1 MLKTIT
7 SRDNKVIKNIRAAEK
22 KKGRAKTGLYLAE
35 GKRLVSEAIRDVFD
49 SVESVLASESFLE
62 KNKDFIKTDDDRYV
76 ELEYSKNNKIKAEV
90 IGVYINEN
98 TEDTNNV
105 IASKEVYNKLSY
117 GISNYIGEYEYITI
131 PLSSNNY
138 KKIIKLI
145 ETKYDNKSIQ
155 TMSNETAFVKFGF
168 NELFNEYALS
178 YQEVESPVLF
188 AKNIS
193 KYIFIAAIPLV
204 SLLIFYYFSGVIY
217 DSKKEIG
224 IIKSLGSTNKEIV
237 GMYLFQNIIMSLVMA
252 AITCALISIFIPVSN
267 IMFYSG
273 TKPIVTVIRYS
284 FIPYLVTIG
293 MTIGCVLLGTLIPM
307 INILKMKVIDIIKKG

>member
-1 MLKTIT
+1 
-7 SRDNKVIKNIRAAEK
+7 
-22 KKGRAKTGLYLAE
+22 
-35 GKRLVSEAIRDVFD
+35 
-49 SVESVLASESFLE
+49 
-62 KNKDFIKTDDDRYV
+62 
-76 ELEYSKNNKIKAEV
+76 
-90 IGVYINEN
+90 
-98 TEDTNNV
+98 
-105 IASKEVYNKLSY
+105 
-117 GISNYIGEYEYITI
+117 
-131 PLSSNNY
+131 
-138 KKIIKLI
+138 
-145 ETKYDNKSIQ
+145 
-155 TMSNETAFVKFGF
+155 MSDETAFVKFEF

-267 IMFYSG
+267 IMFYTYCYCYTLFVYSIFSYNRNDNWMC
-273 TKPIVTVIRYS
+273 IVRNTYS
-284 FIPYLVTIG
+284 
-293 MTIGCVLLGTLIPM
+293 
-307 INILKMKVIDIIKKG
+307 ND

>member
-1 MLKTIT
+1 MKDNDFE
-7 SRDNKVIKNIRAAEK
+7 DNK
-22 KKGRAKTGLYLAE
+22 YLHLN
-35 GKRLVSEAIRDVFD
+35 KDYFVNT
-49 SVESVLASESFLE
+49 FLKA

-237 GMYLFQNIIMSLVMA
+237 DLLSKKDISVETFAKNVQPLIIKNRWLV
-252 AITCALISIFIPVSN
+252 FIPKYNYVISN
-267 IMFYSG
+267 GSNNLCTNIYIYSSI
-273 TKPIVTVIRYS
+273 KYN
-284 FIPYLVTIG
+284 
-293 MTIGCVLLGTLIPM
+293 VL
-307 INILKMKVIDIIKKG
+307 